1 MEKTLS
7 PVQARQE
14 YFHFLAV
21 AGQRFI
27 GYREWKRSQ
36 EIEVE
41 STPYVKKLIE
51 LTGYPGHSEI
61 DDIYYWVA
69 DELWLI
75 EVRISDMKTYLA
87 GLISTN
93 LAITIASLIDAY
105 AVMSNTINSV
115 NLLIGEVHRSLLTV
129 VSKTGELITAAIVG
143 AADLITRAIQTAQSD
158 TAIVANAIRNG
169 IVEAFRSLDDNF
181 ALMYQQFEDA
191 ILSQTGSGSST
202 LEVLGNVIIAAI
214 KASITLAVTI
224 VESLALVI
232 QSAVESTERVLIA
245 LVKGIVS
252 TVDILVT
259 GLKEIIEGTINS
271 LIETFKWLWGEVVAL
286 LDKMFDFDIENLS
299 QLFVTLFEAQ
309 QKAFAMLKERA
320 ETVQP

>member
-14 YFHFLAV
+14 YLHFLATP
-21 AGQRFI
+21 GQRFI
-27 GYREWKRSQ
+27 GYREWKRSN
-36 EIEVE
+36 EIDVT

-75 EVRISDMKTYLA
+75 EVRISDMKTYLS

-129 VSKTGELITAAIVG
+129 VSKTGEWITAALDG

-158 TAIVANAIRNG
+158 TAIIAYAIKNG

-191 ILSQTGSGSST
+191 ILAQTGSGSST

-232 QSAVESTERVLIA
+232 QSAVESTERMLIA
-245 LVKGIVS
+245 LVQGIVS

-259 GLKEIIEGTINS
+259 GLKEIIEGTLNS

-299 QLFVTLFEAQ
+299 TLFVTLFEAQ
-309 QKAFAMLKERA
+309 QKAFAVLKERA
-320 ETVQP
+320 ETVQL